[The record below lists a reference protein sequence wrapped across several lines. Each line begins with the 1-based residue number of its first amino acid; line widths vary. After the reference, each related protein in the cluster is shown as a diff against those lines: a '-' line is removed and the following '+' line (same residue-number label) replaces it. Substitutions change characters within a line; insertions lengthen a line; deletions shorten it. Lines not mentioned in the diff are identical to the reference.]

1 MKAIEV
7 DWPAPSHVKTFIS
20 CRKGGVSEVPFN
32 SFNLGDHVGD
42 DPQAVTSNRAL
53 LSQFLPQAPIWLQ
66 QVHGI
71 EVVEAQ
77 QENVGKA
84 ADASY
89 SQQSGQVCAVLTADC
104 LPVLFCD
111 RQGTQVAAAHAG
123 WRGLLDGILEVT
135 VNTFSDSSSL
145 LVYLG
150 PAIGP
155 NAFEVGPEVKEAFCR
170 KDKEFICAF
179 KPSQNPGKWMAN
191 LYQLA
196 KMTLATQGVTHVYG
210 GEACTYS
217 EASEYFSYRRDGQT
231 GRMAS
236 CIWLEK
242 G

>member
-20 CRKGGVSEVPFN
+20 SRKGGVSEAPFN
-32 SFNLGDHVGD
+32 GFNLGDHVGD
-42 DPQAVTSNRAL
+42 DPLAVNANRAL

-71 EVVEAQ
+71 EVVEARE
-77 QENVGKA
+77 ENVGAA

-89 SQQSGQVCAVLTADC
+89 SQQSGQVCTVLTADC

-111 RQGTQVAAAHAG
+111 QQGTQVAAAHAG

-135 VNTFSDSSSL
+135 VNTFSDRSSL
-145 LVYLG
+145 MAYLG

-179 KPSQNPGKWMAN
+179 KPSQNPEKWMAN

-196 KMTLATQGVTHVYG
+196 RMTLAAQGVEHVYG